1 MPDYIVGNKKYTEEE
16 AINAAQALGYDL
28 ETWKTNFSAQVVAGN
43 QSDPAVD
50 AEANAGSEENTASN
64 FQDTSSVFTSGPGKQ
79 DVKLTDK
86 KYMGLKL
93 DENGWIVSRSLLEG
107 NNYNWSDNEK
117 YNSIINRKVKDGTH
131 AYDPST
137 GILHKLNKD
146 QNTSRFYEIQK
157 EVYSDVPVSK
167 EEKKEYEKQKEENYF
182 SQNIPTPEQ
191 LTGPIDFRGTE
202 NPIVNNEKALRE
214 EYEKS
219 SYMPLSSI
227 GLVDQGYVDFL
238 ETKRDEYG
246 DKAIDD
252 LIELDKSKRFHTQKK
267 NRTVDNSYDTSY
279 NLIKDVE
286 QTLENANVESGFDEV
301 EYNDGQYEEILND
314 LQSGDGMLQS
324 RATEFLVSAVNGGPD
339 SGYYN
344 SDKRDLKNYIQENNK
359 ELYNTLTTMDPQE
372 LNMRFNQVTE
382 FTGSGLEGF
391 ESKNYK
397 IVDQVIDDLITTD
410 DNFSTG
416 FDLHSDRETE
426 TLVDFGIDINED
438 FVVDEYGTTF
448 SEKYGKDALTK
459 RNEEVAR
466 LVKNEV
472 VKLVFNDSKLKEK
485 VLGPAV
491 SNFKDLGKDENVYG
505 LSTSTL
511 GLSEKEQILATAK
524 ANVFAKQSLE
534 TQQKINQ
541 LQKNF
546 ENIENP
552 QQSDIDK
559 ANAEYFALQDELA
572 LYTSQMDINVAA
584 LELGKLE
591 FEKSNFKMSDEF
603 IKWRD
608 GKIAEGDFVDSTTDF
623 GGTVIQGLRD
633 FGVEYFY
640 GTASMIDRLLL
651 AGTELIVGESEYMDI
666 ARSRLDFMDRK
677 VDMELKGNTF
687 GISDVGGS
695 LYNDGFGWR
704 SSFKTLGN
712 LLPFTLAVAGSV
724 RKGNVKQ
731 LKDAYKIFGK
741 DGGFG
746 AKGLKWGN
754 IGVKTPTIKIGK
766 KTFIEGGKKT
776 IGSIDMNTVRMGQ
789 TAYFGTVRDNYNEAK
804 AMGLDEGGALI
815 YANSASLAT
824 AVVQGIMPDSNF
836 FNTAA
841 GKSLLGTFKTNL
853 KQAASKEGRKVVAKQ
868 FFANLAGEL
877 GEEEV
882 ELLLTDATKV
892 AMGLSHETGFLD
904 AQVQYETVMGTL
916 LLSGSTSA
924 ATSPGLYNNTKKAV
938 YRNMRADVTG
948 VMQGLKSNV
957 DFYQN
962 FYDRA
967 VKAGKTD
974 LANRMLGNLKEAQAA
989 LKYGEKINNAISFGG
1004 EFVTDNEIDL
1014 YVEKQQLIDAKKRVS
1029 ADGSSTTTINTKNSE
1044 GVDVESTYDLE
1055 GINSRIKEI
1064 DNTIAGEGVTKNLD
1078 VINKRTTEGSKKVAD
1093 QLGIK
1098 YDSFTDDVDA
1108 DGNVTKSADQ
1118 KIEEEIKNRNEANKK
1133 SNKDKAAAD
1142 QEEDIDVK
1150 RVGDNG
1156 FIVQYK
1162 DGRQEVI
1169 INESKSETA
1178 GAVTVAQH
1186 EILHGVLNET
1196 LRNNPKAAQ
1205 GMASGLKGYV
1215 DQMISEGYTPSAYL
1229 GMSLQAYQE
1238 NSASVQAEEMLTF
1251 FSDGLT
1257 QGYLKFDESIFTK
1270 LGDVIRQSLQNIG
1283 IKGIK
1288 FDTGRDVYNFIKD
1301 YNKSIASG
1309 KGLKGSLLE
1318 GAQKGFKGSLVDG
1331 LGSKSQLELATDQIF
1346 TAKQSGYGA
1355 EIVNLYTPFIKKY
1368 VFGSKNGLFNDTADM
1383 NTVRQLQSKVL
1394 SIVKEHNK
1402 TVADIDAGVS
1412 LYDKISNLFAPEGTK
1427 ATTKSSKDLYS
1438 STEMIMGIE
1447 GMDAEAR
1454 ERHVANMTDDQK
1466 TRLGQLVGFE
1476 YTNEVN
1482 KRLRKYNKVIG
1493 FDKVKDDILAD
1504 ITYGTTKKG
1513 KSGREVKVE
1522 GIVDIVK
1529 RYDGSIELNRWINGQ
1544 LDNKIQGIVN
1554 SYNLG
1559 KETEGFDTSGTKT
1572 KQTIKPKDYR
1582 KLKDSNLFSNITLKD
1597 LKNNVIRVV
1606 RVLKTSLNQK
1616 VSKNVTIPPWIREF
1630 KKEIGKQNDLI
1641 IKQTMGGLKNN
1652 KLTNFL
1658 IKNKKA
1664 ILENSTTTYLGTAI
1678 PNALQKSVDGKF
1690 TTEWQGKKIDFE
1702 SSAETGRTSGIELA
1716 KRKVDISDAEFLSN
1730 FGEVV
1735 TKKGKPVLKNLK
1747 RGKKESLA
1755 KHLAE
1760 EIGLELIEGDVE
1772 VQNELAK
1779 NQQKHNIVNASLDI
1793 LQIGRE
1799 IKRGN
1804 AKSNRSAEQS
1814 QTMLFDLM
1822 DMAIKEGGSSDSY
1835 LRYKSE
1841 MPKDIQDL
1849 ADEIGLDTYFDEGKT
1864 GFKAPLLEWSD
1875 MPGVFKPY
1883 IDTYKSTVTAK
1894 GKEASMQQLAD
1905 FSEAFI
1911 EFLPPEL
1918 VEALP
1923 ADMFSITYSYLDGAK
1938 KKKGTGKPGPYYYL
1952 ARAKESRGRQSSD
1965 IKLPFNPAE
1974 IEIFN
1979 SASGLMKQITTIL
1992 KKDISA
1998 DQKRKEVQ
2006 EKFGDRIAKSEVAN
2020 IEALKYIMNEATKLI
2035 AKKPELTPGF
2045 LRWLESST
2053 SNVKAQRGLTRLPL
2067 IQYVDGSMEAD
2078 QTHVFYNEAVQ
2089 FAVNRSTN
2097 IYEGKSAKFKRE
2109 TSLEQFIEDRLKTH
2123 PPTSHL
2129 KFKGEH
2135 VSPAANV
2142 MLDLA
2147 KISLDTAAKINKLGI
2162 DIDSK
2167 SYEKQVNS
2175 LMTFSSIKMDG
2186 VLRDYNQTLGAE
2198 IFSAVQDDALGTTS
2212 KASDFRGLVVDRS
2225 AYNTFTTIDNIQ
2237 AIEFIKRENLSLE
2250 FIKELTS
2257 DKNVENYILKQNQS
2271 AAISNAL
2278 VKDKNP
2284 KGISV
2289 FDFDD
2294 TVARSSSN
2302 VLYTLPDGTKGKLN
2316 ATEFAARSSELE
2328 AAGAKF
2334 DFSEFSKVVDGKP
2347 GPLTEKLR
2355 KAINKFG
2362 NKNVFILTAR
2372 PQASAKAIQN
2382 FLKGLGINLKFKN
2395 ITGLENGAAQAKAD
2409 WIVAKAAEGYND
2421 FYFADDAYKNVKA
2434 VQDALNIIDVKGK
2447 TQQAFVKSNKMSKD
2461 FNTILEQT
2469 SGVEAQKV
2477 FSKAKAAMRGA
2488 NKGRFRFFLPPSAE
2502 DFMGLMYDFIG
2513 KGKLGNTQKTWIE
2526 ENLAKP
2532 YSRGINKLKIARNAM
2547 FNEFGNLRKQ
2557 FPDVRKKLRK
2567 KVPGTEFSYDQ
2578 AVRVYLYNKAG
2589 YDVPGMSQSDLNEL
2603 TSIVAG
2609 DTDLKLFA
2617 DALGLI
2623 TNQKEG
2629 YVKPGEYWLTSSI
2642 QGDLNSLT
2650 ADINRKEFLKEF
2662 IENAQV
2668 IFSEQNLN
2676 KIEAIYGANFR
2687 EALQDILYRMENGT
2701 NRTFGK
2707 NRLVNTWS
2715 NWINNSVG
2723 AIMFFNMRSAL
2734 LQTLSTVNFVN
2745 WTDNNP
2751 MKAAMAFANQKQYWS
2766 DFSMIFNSPLL
2777 KERRRGNARDVNEAE
2792 LANAVRGSKN
2802 KARAAFQYL
2811 LKVGFLPTQIAD
2823 SFAISAGGATMYRN
2837 RVKTYLKQGLDQKT
2851 AEAKA
2856 FEDFSSIS
2864 EEAQQSSD
2872 PAYISQQQSG
2882 PLGRF
2887 ILAFQNT
2894 PMQYNRL
2901 MKKAARDLINR
2912 RGDWKTHVSKI
2923 MYYGAIQNF
2932 IFTAMQKSL
2941 FALLF
2946 EDEDYKCEG
2955 KTGEALKRCENY
2967 NYKVDVGNGMADTI
2981 LRGSG
2986 LYGAVAATL
2995 KNAFRQYTKQEEKG
3009 FTADHTYTMIEL
3021 FNVSPPIGSK
3031 ARKIYSA
3038 IQEKRFNKDVIAERG
3053 FNLDSPAW
3061 SVVGNLV
3068 AGFTNVPMDRF
3079 VKKVNNIKAALDR
3092 RNEAWKRIAFAMGWN
3107 TWDLKAEPNETHEQI
3122 KIDAKARRKEE
3133 GKIKAKKTRE
3143 ENKKK
3148 KELMLDNMS
3157 YEERTAYELEEKRK
3171 RSEAAKK
3178 GAETRRRN
3186 KAIKDS
3192 IALANYLKNAP
3203 SLKQ

>member
-1 MPDYIVGNKKYTEEE
+1 MPDYKVGKKTYTEEE
-16 AINAAQALGYDL
+16 AVNTAQSMGLDL
-28 ETWKTNFSAQVVAGN
+28 DTWVKSFSAQVVAGN

-50 AEANAGSEENTASN
+50 AEADAGSENNQASQESGSFGNPSSSDLLINESDFEEGPLPDFIAKIYEENPYDSSTPQIGGGFQHNIKLLQEEQKKYSPLNVESGQLQNEINRLKFESN
-64 FQDTSSVFTSGPGKQ
+64 NSIENNRTRTSRDYRDIKNQLNNIEDRRVEILNNPDYSDELKLSSDKRLDEEKTSIIENLPPFQRKQ
-79 DVKLTDK
+79 YEENNLIIQNISRTDEDEVNSTGFEIYSDSEEEEIKLTQEVEDEVLNYVQNPDNKREKQRLIGKISDDAIDATMTLEQKEQVINNAKIQVLVTNQDK
-86 KYMGLKL
+86 TLKQKLRLQNDLYREFSSEDQLTQSAVDDFNLKL
-93 DENGWIVSRSLLEG
+93 DEL
-107 NNYNWSDNEK
+107 DNK
-117 YNSIINRKVKDGTH
+117 YANLAGQLDFSI
-131 AYDPST
+131 A
-137 GILHKLNKD
+137 
-146 QNTSRFYEIQK
+146 
-157 EVYSDVPVSK
+157 
-167 EEKKEYEKQKEENYF
+167 
-182 SQNIPTPEQ
+182 
-191 LTGPIDFRGTE
+191 
-202 NPIVNNEKALRE
+202 
-214 EYEKS
+214 
-219 SYMPLSSI
+219 
-227 GLVDQGYVDFL
+227 
-238 ETKRDEYG
+238 
-246 DKAIDD
+246 DKAFTDNNFALTTEFKEWRD
-252 LIELDKSKRFHTQKK
+252 KKIEDGDGVAM
-267 NRTVDNSYDTSY
+267 TVDM
-279 NLIKDVE
+279 
-286 QTLENANVESGFDEV
+286 G
-301 EYNDGQYEEILND
+301 
-314 LQSGDGMLQS
+314 
-324 RATEFLVSAVNGGPD
+324 AT
-339 SGYYN
+339 
-344 SDKRDLKNYIQENNK
+344 
-359 ELYNTLTTMDPQE
+359 
-372 LNMRFNQVTE
+372 
-382 FTGSGLEGF
+382 
-391 ESKNYK
+391 
-397 IVDQVIDDLITTD
+397 IV
-410 DNFSTG
+410 
-416 FDLHSDRETE
+416 
-426 TLVDFGIDINED
+426 
-438 FVVDEYGTTF
+438 
-448 SEKYGKDALTK
+448 
-459 RNEEVAR
+459 
-466 LVKNEV
+466 
-472 VKLVFNDSKLKEK
+472 
-485 VLGPAV
+485 
-491 SNFKDLGKDENVYG
+491 
-505 LSTSTL
+505 
-511 GLSEKEQILATAK
+511 
-524 ANVFAKQSLE
+524 
-534 TQQKINQ
+534 
-541 LQKNF
+541 
-546 ENIENP
+546 
-552 QQSDIDK
+552 
-559 ANAEYFALQDELA
+559 
-572 LYTSQMDINVAA
+572 
-584 LELGKLE
+584 
-591 FEKSNFKMSDEF
+591 
-603 IKWRD
+603 
-608 GKIAEGDFVDSTTDF
+608 
-623 GGTVIQGLRD
+623 QGLRD
-633 FGVEYFY
+633 FGTEYFY
-640 GTASMIDRLLL
+640 GTASMANRLLL
-651 AGTELIVGESEYMDI
+651 YGLESAGMNVDS
-666 ARSRLDFMDRK
+666 ARDRLDYADDL
-677 VDMELKGNTF
+677 VDSSFFKGNTF

-695 LYNDGFGWR
+695 ITGEDFDIFSPSTYNLTGR
-704 SSFKTLGN
+704 SVSKTTGN
-712 LLPFTLAVAGSV
+712 MAAFTIAIAASV
-724 RKGNVKQ
+724 RKGDFRKLRDV
-731 LKDAYKIFGK
+731 YKLFGK
-741 DGGFG
+741 NRKLGYQ
-746 AKGLKWGN
+746 
-754 IGVKTPTIKIGK
+754 GVKIKPIKIGP
-766 KTFIEGGKKT
+766 KTFFKDGKRFGA
-776 IGSIDMNTVRMGQ
+776 IGDISMNTIRMGQ
-789 TAYFGTVRDNYNEAK
+789 TAYFGTIRDNYNEGIDS
-804 AMGLDEGGALI
+804 GLTEGQALA
-815 YANSASLAT
+815 YGNMSSFAT
-824 AVVQGIMPDSNF
+824 AIVQSIMPDVNF
-836 FNTAA
+836 FKTKAGSNLLKAFKGQLSTAA
-841 GKSLLGTFKTNL
+841 TKKAIYGVS
-853 KQAASKEGRKVVAKQ
+853 KQ
-868 FFANLAGEL
+868 FVNNLAGEI
-877 GEEEV
+877 GEEEM
-882 ELLLTDATKV
+882 ELLLNDAAKLTV
-892 AMGLSHETGFLD
+892 GLSNETGFLD
-904 AQVQYETVMGTL
+904 AKVQFETVMGTL
-916 LLSGSTSA
+916 FLTGSTSA
-924 ATSPGLYNNTKKAV
+924 LTATAGGQYKNIKQQVYNE
-938 YRNMRADVTG
+938 MRQNITG
-948 VMQGLKSNV
+948 VMQGLKINKE
-957 DFYQN
+957 YAETLYN
-962 FYDRA
+962 RA
-967 VKAGKTD
+967 VASGKSD
-974 LANRMLGNLKEAQAA
+974 LAARAKITLDQANAA
-989 LKYGEKINNAISFGG
+989 LQHGVDIKNAINLGG
-1004 EFVTDNEIDL
+1004 EFVTDTEIDL
-1014 YVEKQQLIDAKKRVS
+1014 YVEKTKLIEAKKNLGGRATVTI
-1029 ADGSSTTTINTKNSE
+1029 DGFSRDGMPTEFTGDLQAIN
-1044 GVDVESTYDLE
+1044 D
-1055 GINSRIKEI
+1055 RISDI
-1064 DNTIAGEGVTKNLD
+1064 DNQISKGEVAKNKEQ
-1078 VINKRTTEGSKKVAD
+1078 ITERSEKSAKKTAEKM
-1093 QLGIK
+1093 GI
-1098 YDSFTDDVDA
+1098 DIDTFEDDDDLQA
-1108 DGNVTKSADQ
+1108 EGAKTADQ
-1118 KIEEEIKNRNEANKK
+1118 KVKDRIDQINANLPQRNKGKK
-1133 SNKDKAAAD
+1133 
-1142 QEEDIDVK
+1142 EEDQDEKVNVK

-1156 FIVQYK
+1156 FIIQYK
-1162 DGRQEVI
+1162 DGTQEVI
-1169 INESKSETA
+1169 INKTKSKENSAT
-1178 GAVTVAQH
+1178 TVATH

-1196 LRNNPKAAQ
+1196 LRKNPKAAQ
-1205 GMASGLKGYV
+1205 AMAGALKTQVDDMISRGYV
-1215 DQMISEGYTPSAYL
+1215 PSQYL
-1229 GMSLQAYQE
+1229 AASLQSYKDK
-1238 NSASVQAEEMLTF
+1238 SADVQAEELLTF
-1251 FSDGLT
+1251 FSDGMAQGFIGFEENMLT
-1257 QGYLKFDESIFTK
+1257 KV
-1270 LGDVIRQSLQNIG
+1270 GDAVRQFFQDKGFKKIRL
-1283 IKGIK
+1283 
-1288 FDTGRDVYNFIKD
+1288 DTGKDVYNFIKD
-1301 YNKSIASG
+1301 YNKSMASG

-1318 GAQKGFKGSLVDG
+1318 AGKGGIKGSLING
-1331 LGSKSQLELATDQIF
+1331 LGTQTALERNVNNIFDLKSK
-1346 TAKQSGYGA
+1346 GYGA
-1355 EIVNLYTPFIKKY
+1355 EIVNLYTPYIKK
-1368 VFGSKNGLFNDTADM
+1368 FILSANK
-1383 NTVRQLQSKVL
+1383 SVL
-1394 SIVKEHNK
+1394 GKTSSIGQIKQMQRDILNIVKNHNK
-1402 TVADIDAGVS
+1402 TISDVDAGVS
-1412 LYDKISNLFAPEGTK
+1412 LTDKIGRLFGPTGTSDNV
-1427 ATTKSSKDLYS
+1427 KSSKDLFDR
-1438 STEMIMGIE
+1438 TETIMGIE
-1447 GMDAEAR
+1447 GMDVDQR
-1454 ERHVANMTDDQK
+1454 TDYIDNLSEDQK
-1466 TRLGQLVGFE
+1466 TRLGQLVGYE

-1482 KRLRKYNKVIG
+1482 KRLRKYRKVIG

-1504 ITYGTTKKG
+1504 ITYGTTKTG

-1522 GIVDIVK
+1522 GIVDIIK

-1572 KQTIKPKDYR
+1572 KQTIKPKDYK

-1606 RVLKTSLNQK
+1606 RVLKTSLNTK
-1616 VSKNVTIPPWIREF
+1616 VGKNVTIAPWIREF
-1630 KKEIGKQNDLI
+1630 KKDIGKQNDLI
-1641 IKQTMGGLKNN
+1641 IKKSMGGLKDN

-1678 PNALQKSVDGKF
+1678 PNALQKSVSGKF

-1735 TKKGKPVLKNLK
+1735 TVKGKPVLKNLK

-1779 NQQKHNIVNASLDI
+1779 NQQRLNVVNASLDI
-1793 LQIGRE
+1793 VQIGRE

-1804 AKSNRSAEQS
+1804 AKSNRSSEQA
-1814 QTMLFDLM
+1814 QAMLFDLM
-1822 DMAIKEGGSSDSY
+1822 DVAIRDGGSSDSY

-1841 MPKDIQDL
+1841 MPRDIQDL
-1849 ADEIGLDTYFDEGKT
+1849 ADEIGLGTYFDEGKT
-1864 GFKAPLLEWSD
+1864 GFKAPLLEWAD
-1875 MPGVFKPY
+1875 MPSLFKPY
-1883 IDTYKSTVTAK
+1883 IDTYRSTVTAK
-1894 GKEASMQQLAD
+1894 SKEVSMQQLAD
-1905 FSEAFI
+1905 FSEGFI

-1923 ADMFSITYSYLDGAK
+1923 ADMFGITYSYLDGAK
-1938 KKKGTGKPGPYYYL
+1938 EKKSTGEPGPYYYL
-1952 ARAKESRGRQSSD
+1952 AKIKENRGKESSNV
-1965 IKLPFNPAE
+1965 KLPFNPAD
-1974 IEIFN
+1974 IEVLN
-1979 SASGLMKQITTIL
+1979 SSSGLMKQIVTIL
-1992 KKDISA
+1992 KKGTNKDGSVKTA
-1998 DQKRKEVQ
+1998 DQKRKEIQ
-2006 EKFGDRIAKSEVAN
+2006 EKFGDRIAKAEIAN
-2020 IEALKYIMNEATKLI
+2020 IEALKYMISEATKFV
-2035 AKKPELTPGF
+2035 AKNPDLTPGF

-2053 SNVKAQRGLTRLPL
+2053 SNVQAQRGLTRLPL
-2067 IQYVDGSMEAD
+2067 IQYVSGSMEAD
-2078 QTHVFYNEAVQ
+2078 ETHVFYKEAVQ
-2089 FAVNRSTN
+2089 FAVNRSTA
-2097 IYEGKSAKFKRE
+2097 IYENKSAKFKKE
-2109 TSLEQFIEDRLKTH
+2109 TSLEKFIEDRLKNPRTS
-2123 PPTSHL
+2123 PESHL
-2129 KFKGEH
+2129 RFKGEH

-2147 KISLDTAAKINKLGI
+2147 KISLNTVAKINKLGI
-2162 DIDSK
+2162 D
-2167 SYEKQVNS
+2167 VNS
-2175 LMTFSSIKMDG
+2175 KNFDGQINALMTFDGIKMDG
-2186 VLRDYNQTLGAE
+2186 VLRDYNQTLGSE
-2198 IFSAVQDDALGTTS
+2198 LFSALQDDALGTTS
-2212 KASDFRGLVVDRS
+2212 KANDFRGLVIDKS
-2225 AYNTFTTIDNIQ
+2225 TYNTFTTIDNIQ

-2257 DKNVENYILKQNQS
+2257 DKNVENYVLKQNQ
-2271 AAISNAL
+2271 AGAISNAL
-2278 VKDKNP
+2278 VRDKNP

-2316 ATEFAARSSELE
+2316 ATEFAAKSSELE

-2372 PQASAKAIQN
+2372 PQASAKAIKN

-2447 TQQAFVKSNKMSKD
+2447 TQQAFVKSNQMSKD

-2469 SGVEAQKV
+2469 SGVEAKKV
-2477 FSKAKAAMRGA
+2477 FSKAKASMRGA

-2547 FNEFGNLRKQ
+2547 FNEFGNLRKK

-2589 YDVPGMSQSDLNEL
+2589 YDVPGISKSDLNEL

-2617 DALGLI
+2617 DSLGLI

-2650 ADINRKEFLKEF
+2650 SDINRKEFLKEF
-2662 IENAQV
+2662 IENAEV

-2766 DFSMIFNSPLL
+2766 DFSMIFNSPML

-2837 RVKTYLKQGLDQKT
+2837 RVKTYLKQGLNQKA
-2851 AEAKA
+2851 AESKA

-2901 MKKAARDLINR
+2901 MKKAARDLING
-2912 RGDWKTHVSKI
+2912 RGDWRTHVSKI

-2955 KTGEALKRCENY
+2955 KEGEALKKCQNY

-2981 LRGSG
+2981 LRGAG

-3009 FTADHTYTMIEL
+3009 FTADHTYTLIEL

-3038 IQEKRFNKDVIAERG
+3038 IQEKRFEKDVIAERG

-3079 VKKVNNIKAALDR
+3079 VKKVNNVKAALDR
-3092 RNEAWKRIAFAMGWN
+3092 RNEAWKRVAFAFGWN

-3148 KELMLDNMS
+3148 KQLMLDNMS
-3157 YEERTAYELEEKRK
+3157 YEERTAYELEEKIK
-3171 RSEAAKK
+3171 RSESAKK
-3178 GAETRRRN
+3178 GAATRKRN
-3186 KAIKDS
+3186 KEIKDS
-3192 IALANYLKNAP
+3192 IALASYMEKIRK
-3203 SLKQ
+3203 LKQQGKINQ